1 MNMRKYGFLIVFIA
15 LVWAASPALAKM
27 EKLVLAGPKSTVTH
41 PLAYMVE
48 AGLLKEWAD
57 EVELVVWDNPDQLR
71 ALVAGGQA
79 DFSAV
84 PSYVAANFYNR
95 GVPLRLLNISVWGV
109 LWIVSADPGIK
120 SLADLKGEEILLTYR
135 GDLPDLVLTSLATG
149 QGLDPARDFKRRYL
163 PNFPAA
169 AQEVIGG
176 RAKHAMLAE
185 PMASAALLK
194 SAMLQGKAPGLYR
207 AIDIQQEWGRVHHT
221 KPRIAEAGICALP
234 RITGHP
240 EVIEAFQDA
249 YRTAIEWCRT
259 NPKRAA
265 QIVTK
270 QIPGLKPG
278 PVASALKNAR
288 LQFVTARAAKPELVQ
303 FYKILMGLNPA
314 KIGGRLPDDGF
325 YWKTP

>member
-1 MNMRKYGFLIVFIA
+1 MRKYVFLIVLIA
-15 LVWAASPALAKM
+15 LVCAASQAPAKM
-27 EKLVLAGPKSTVTH
+27 QKLVLAGPKSTVTH
-41 PLAYMVE
+41 PMAYMVE
-48 AGLLKEWAD
+48 AGLLNQWAD

-84 PSYVAANFYNR
+84 PSHVAANFYNR
-95 GVPLRLLNISVWGV
+95 EVPLRLLNISVWGV
-109 LWIVSADPGIK
+109 FWVVSADPEVK
-120 SLADLKGEEILLTYR
+120 SLADLKGEELLLTYR

-149 QGLDPARDFKRRYL
+149 QGLDPVRDFKLRYL

-169 AQEVIGG
+169 AKQLIGG

-194 SAMLQGKAPGLYR
+194 SAMLKGKSPKLYR

-221 KPRIAEAGICALP
+221 RPRMAEAGICALP

-240 EVIEAFQDA
+240 EVIAAFQDA
-249 YRTAIEWCRT
+249 YRTAIDWCRT
-259 NPKRAA
+259 NPKKAA
-265 QIVTK
+265 QIVTRR
-270 QIPGLKPG
+270 ISGLKPG
-278 PVASALKNAR
+278 PVASALKNAK
-288 LQFVTARAAKPELVQ
+288 LQFVTAREAKPELVQ
-303 FYKILMGLNPA
+303 FYNILKGLDPA